1 MIENKKLKMSVKKE
15 GYVSELIIKDD
26 PYKMN
31 WVIEDTYLQQ
41 AGYQDMDK
49 LFGLFDITADGKKT
63 GSEAVNPVIKEEQSK
78 IEIGYNFEKFN
89 NRSKNSLTSIGDG
102 MNCTFEHVCSNS

>member
-15 GYVSELIIKDD
+15 EYVSELIIKDD

-49 LFGLFDITADGKKT
+49 LFGLFDITADGEKT